1 MTLAHHGVLFL
12 DELPEFSKKTLEVL
26 REPIEDRQITVSRAN
41 ATLTFPSSI
50 ILLAAMNEV
59 TSITIRCNEM
69 RETPLCGVVGIFEE
83 TYSICSKNMTLIYLE
98 N

>member
-50 ILLAAMNEV
+50 ILVAAMNKV
-59 TSITIRCNEM
+59 TSITIQCLSCIDTER
-69 RETPLCGVVGIFEE
+69 TPIFEDFMVL
-83 TYSICSKNMTLIYLE
+83 TA
-98 N
+98 

>member
-1 MTLAHHGVLFL
+1 VPPAHRGVLFL

-50 ILLAAMNEV
+50 ILVAAMNEV
-59 TSITIRCNEM
+59 TSIAIQYVDTERTEIFKDFM
-69 RETPLCGVVGIFEE
+69 PL
-83 TYSICSKNMTLIYLE
+83 TA
-98 N
+98 